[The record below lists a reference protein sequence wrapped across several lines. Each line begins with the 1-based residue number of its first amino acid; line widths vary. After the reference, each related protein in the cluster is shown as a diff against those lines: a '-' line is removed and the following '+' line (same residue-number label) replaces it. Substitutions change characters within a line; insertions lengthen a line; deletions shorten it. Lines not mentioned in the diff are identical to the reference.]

1 MELFA
6 RCDREPERLLAVTE
20 EGKRYTLGDLNA
32 AAERIAGAVGGHRL
46 VFVLCENTPGTL
58 LGYLGCLKS
67 GEVPLLLDAHIAPEL
82 LRGLLET
89 YRPAF
94 VHVPGDLP
102 AETGRVLEGFVPAL
116 EVEDSV
122 LLRRPGGQGPELH
135 PELALLLTTSGSTG
149 SPKLVRLSGRN
160 LDANTRSIVEYLEL
174 DEGQRPVTNLA
185 MSYSYGMSIV
195 NTHLLAGAALVLT
208 RRSVLERPFWE
219 LVERERVTSLA
230 GVPYTY
236 RMYRR
241 AGLLEMELPA
251 LNTLTQAGGKLPE
264 ALHLEFAD
272 WAARTGRRF
281 FVMYGQTEA
290 APRMGYLPAE
300 RAVEKCGSMG
310 VPVPGGQFRLL
321 GEDGA
326 PIDAPDTVGE
336 LVYRGPNV
344 AMGYARRAEE
354 LALGDEWHGELH
366 TGDMAR
372 LVFFRE
378 LCYAGTTEQKRR
390 PAQTPEPAANRG
402 RSRRLTRI
410 RFAPPKRRSGISAHL
425 RCAGGYRRAVRH
437 TAGFVPNREGRGG
450 HGNRLSRGPL
460 PGPGPGASPTHP
472 VCRQ

>member
-32 AAERIAGAVGGHRL
+32 AAERIAGAVGEHRL
-46 VFVLCENTPGTL
+46 VFVLCENTPG
-58 LGYLGCLKS
+58 
-67 GEVPLLLDAHIAPEL
+67 VPKGGRSAPAAG
-82 LRGLLET
+82 RPHCAGAAA
-89 YRPAF
+89 RPA
-94 VHVPGDLP
+94 GDLP
-102 AETGRVLEGFVPAL
+102 PRLCPCA
-116 EVEDSV
+116 
-122 LLRRPGGQGPELH
+122 RRPPGGDGAGAGGLCPGAGGGGQRPAPPPRRAGAGAP
-135 PELALLLTTSGSTG
+135 LLLTTSGSTG

-372 LVFFRE
+372 RDGDGFYYIVGRK
-378 LCYAGTTEQKRR
+378 KRFIK
-390 PAQTPEPAANRG
+390 
-402 RSRRLTRI
+402 L
-410 RFAPPKRRSGISAHL
+410 
-425 RCAGGYRRAVRH
+425 Y
-437 TAGFVPNREGRGG
+437 
-450 HGNRLSRGPL
+450 GNRVGLDEVERLLAARFPDTGFACVGRDDLLRIFHDSPDPAVTGAAAEYLSEQMHFPERVFQIRALEAIPKNEAGKTQYRAL
-460 PGPGPGASPTHP
+460 EEM
-472 VCRQ
+472 R

>member
-32 AAERIAGAVGGHRL
+32 AAERIAGAVGEHRL

-58 LGYLGCLKS
+58 LGYLGCLKA

-116 EVEDSV
+116 EVEDSA

-241 AGLLEMELPA
+241 AGDGAACAEHPDPGGRQA
-251 LNTLTQAGGKLPE
+251 AGGP
-264 ALHLEFAD
+264 
-272 WAARTGRRF
+272 
-281 FVMYGQTEA
+281 
-290 APRMGYLPAE
+290 
-300 RAVEKCGSMG
+300 S
-310 VPVPGGQFRLL
+310 PG
-321 GEDGA
+321 
-326 PIDAPDTVGE
+326 
-336 LVYRGPNV
+336 
-344 AMGYARRAEE
+344 
-354 LALGDEWHGELH
+354 
-366 TGDMAR
+366 
-372 LVFFRE
+372 
-378 LCYAGTTEQKRR
+378 
-390 PAQTPEPAANRG
+390 
-402 RSRRLTRI
+402 
-410 RFAPPKRRSGISAHL
+410 
-425 RCAGGYRRAVRH
+425 
-437 TAGFVPNREGRGG
+437 
-450 HGNRLSRGPL
+450 
-460 PGPGPGASPTHP
+460 
-472 VCRQ
+472 VCRLGGADGTALFCHVRPD

>member
-58 LGYLGCLKS
+58 LGYLGCLKA

-208 RRSVLERPFWE
+208 EGARGMGGAIERAKELLESTPGAWMPDQFNNPANARAHYETTGPELWRDTDGGVDVL
-219 LVERERVTSLA
+219 VA
-230 GVPYTY
+230 GVGSGGTITG
-236 RMYRR
+236 
-241 AGLLEMELPA
+241 AGRYLKEQNPA
-251 LNTLTQAGGKLPE
+251 IRVVAVE
-264 ALHLEFAD
+264 
-272 WAARTGRRF
+272 
-281 FVMYGQTEA
+281 
-290 APRMGYLPAE
+290 PAE
-300 RAVEKCGSMG
+300 S
-310 VPVPGGQFRLL
+310 PVLSGGRPGPHKIQ
-321 GEDGA
+321 
-326 PIDAPDTVGE
+326 
-336 LVYRGPNV
+336 
-344 AMGYARRAEE
+344 
-354 LALGDEWHGELH
+354 
-366 TGDMAR
+366 
-372 LVFFRE
+372 
-378 LCYAGTTEQKRR
+378 
-390 PAQTPEPAANRG
+390 
-402 RSRRLTRI
+402 
-410 RFAPPKRRSGISAHL
+410 GI
-425 RCAGGYRRAVRH
+425 G
-437 TAGFVPNREGRGG
+437 AGFVPEIGRA
-450 HGNRLSRGPL
+450 H
-460 PGPGPGASPTHP
+460 
-472 VCRQ
+472 V

>member
-32 AAERIAGAVGGHRL
+32 AAERIAGAVGEHRL

-58 LGYLGCLKS
+58 LGYLGCLKA

-116 EVEDSV
+116 EVEDSA

-195 NTHLLAGAALVLT
+195 NTHLLAGAALVCLYYT
-208 RRSVLERPFWE
+208 VMSRRQFGGI
-219 LVERERVTSLA
+219 TGDLA
-230 GVPYTY
+230 G
-236 RMYRR
+236 
-241 AGLLEMELPA
+241 
-251 LNTLTQAGGKLPE
+251 
-264 ALHLEFAD
+264 
-272 WAARTGRRF
+272 F
-281 FVMYGQTEA
+281 FLQ
-290 APRMGYLPAE
+290 L
-300 RAVEKCGSMG
+300 C
-310 VPVPGGQFRLL
+310 
-321 GEDGA
+321 
-326 PIDAPDTVGE
+326 
-336 LVYRGPNV
+336 
-344 AMGYARRAEE
+344 E
-354 LALGDEWHGELH
+354 LAVVLGAAVG
-366 TGDMAR
+366 MR
-372 LVFFRE
+372 LEVF
-378 LCYAGTTEQKRR
+378 G
-390 PAQTPEPAANRG
+390 
-402 RSRRLTRI
+402 
-410 RFAPPKRRSGISAHL
+410 
-425 RCAGGYRRAVRH
+425 
-437 TAGFVPNREGRGG
+437 
-450 HGNRLSRGPL
+450 
-460 PGPGPGASPTHP
+460 
-472 VCRQ
+472 

>member
-32 AAERIAGAVGGHRL
+32 AAERIAGAVGEHRL

-58 LGYLGCLKS
+58 LGYLGCLKA

-241 AGLLEMELPA
+241 A
-251 LNTLTQAGGKLPE
+251 
-264 ALHLEFAD
+264 
-272 WAARTGRRF
+272 
-281 FVMYGQTEA
+281 
-290 APRMGYLPAE
+290 
-300 RAVEKCGSMG
+300 
-310 VPVPGGQFRLL
+310 
-321 GEDGA
+321 
-326 PIDAPDTVGE
+326 
-336 LVYRGPNV
+336 
-344 AMGYARRAEE
+344 EE

-372 LVFFRE
+372 RDGDGFYYIVGRK
-378 LCYAGTTEQKRR
+378 KRFIK
-390 PAQTPEPAANRG
+390 
-402 RSRRLTRI
+402 L
-410 RFAPPKRRSGISAHL
+410 
-425 RCAGGYRRAVRH
+425 Y
-437 TAGFVPNREGRGG
+437 
-450 HGNRLSRGPL
+450 GNRVGLDEVERLLAARFPDTGFACVGRDDLLRIFHDSADPAVTGAAAEYLSEQMHFPERVFQIRALEAIPKNEAGKTQYRAL
-460 PGPGPGASPTHP
+460 EEM
-472 VCRQ
+472 R

>member
-32 AAERIAGAVGGHRL
+32 AAERIAGAVGEHRL

-58 LGYLGCLKS
+58 LGYLGCLKA

-116 EVEDSV
+116 EVEDSA

-230 GVPYTY
+230 G
-236 RMYRR
+236 
-241 AGLLEMELPA
+241 G
-251 LNTLTQAGGKLPE
+251 
-264 ALHLEFAD
+264 ALHLPHVPAGGPAGD
-272 WAARTGRRF
+272 GAAC
-281 FVMYGQTEA
+281 
-290 APRMGYLPAE
+290 AE
-300 RAVEKCGSMG
+300 H
-310 VPVPGGQFRLL
+310 PDPGGRQ
-321 GEDGA
+321 A
-326 PIDAPDTVGE
+326 
-336 LVYRGPNV
+336 
-344 AMGYARRAEE
+344 
-354 LALGDEWHGELH
+354 
-366 TGDMAR
+366 
-372 LVFFRE
+372 
-378 LCYAGTTEQKRR
+378 
-390 PAQTPEPAANRG
+390 
-402 RSRRLTRI
+402 
-410 RFAPPKRRSGISAHL
+410 
-425 RCAGGYRRAVRH
+425 AGG
-437 TAGFVPNREGRGG
+437 P
-450 HGNRLSRGPL
+450 S
-460 PGPGPGASPTHP
+460 PG
-472 VCRQ
+472 VCRLGGADGTALFCHVRPD